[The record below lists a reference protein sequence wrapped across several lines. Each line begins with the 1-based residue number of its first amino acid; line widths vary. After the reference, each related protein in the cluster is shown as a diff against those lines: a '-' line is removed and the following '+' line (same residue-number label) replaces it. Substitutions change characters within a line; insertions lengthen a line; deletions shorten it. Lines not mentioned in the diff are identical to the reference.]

1 MKAQVLIRALL
12 VLVFACTFF
21 GGAHPV
27 RANGTEAYPRYLD
40 LSDDASINNRYV
52 RVGRYKSLVVQL
64 PREAGD
70 VLVSNPEI
78 ADAVLRTATRLYV
91 IGVEI
96 GQASIF
102 LFDRAGEEIA
112 SLDIQV
118 DGDLSGLQRIL
129 NEAVPNGNVMVEA
142 INSSIVLTGNVPSAL
157 DSKRAEEV
165 TALALEKDQLA
176 GGGFAARGEV
186 INLLTVSG
194 SDQVTLKVT
203 IAEVRRE
210 VVRQLGI
217 NGSALINSG
226 SLGVSLVNPSLSA
239 ANFANLVSSSVDL
252 SYSGSNFSLDAVIRA
267 LEETNMVKM
276 LAEPT
281 LTAVS
286 GESASFLAGGEYPG
300 IRSISP
306 GGIESESFV
315 TTDDAGNVSV
325 TQTPGTRRADQIEY
339 SFERVGVSLDFLPVV
354 LSGGRISLR
363 IRAEVSDFVLDG
375 AARLQ
380 GGFGQGYVLP
390 PISTRRAQTTVEVP
404 SGGSFM
410 IGGLVKENT
419 RRAIN
424 GFPGLMRIPIL
435 GNLFSSKDF
444 QRSESELVIIVT
456 PYLVKPVGPNQLTTP
471 TENLAVSSDAR
482 GLFMGQLTR
491 TYGGGGAPDG
501 KSYRGPI
508 GFDF

>member
-1 MKAQVLIRALL
+1 MIAQGLIRALL
-12 VLVFACTFF
+12 ILCVAASFV
-21 GGAHPV
+21 GGSGPA
-27 RANGTEAYPRYLD
+27 RAEFKDFPRYLD
-40 LSDDASINNRYV
+40 LSGQDTVQNKHV
-52 RVGRYKSLVVQL
+52 RVGRYKSLVVTL

-91 IGVEI
+91 IGVDI
-96 GQASIF
+96 GQASVF
-102 LFDRAGEEIA
+102 LFDRQGNEIA

-118 DGDLSGLQRIL
+118 EGDLSGLQRIL
-129 NEAVPNGNVMVEA
+129 DEAVPSGRVTVEA
-142 INSSIVLTGNVPSAL
+142 INSSIVLTGSVPSAL

-165 TALALEKDQLA
+165 TALALERDQLI
-176 GGGFAARGEV
+176 GGGFATRGTV

-203 IAEVRRE
+203 IAEIRRE

-217 NGSALINSG
+217 NGSAIFDHG
-226 SLGVSLVNPSLSA
+226 SLGVSLFNPALSPATFANMVNPAVDILASNGSLDLSA
-239 ANFANLVSSSVDL
+239 T
-252 SYSGSNFSLDAVIRA
+252 IKA

-286 GESASFLAGGEYPG
+286 GETASFLAGGEFPG
-300 IRSISP
+300 VRSVEAGSRTQD
-306 GGIESESFV
+306 SFV
-315 TTDDAGNVSV
+315 TTDDQGNVSV
-325 TQTPGTRRADQIEY
+325 TQTPGDVTSDAVEFE
-339 SFERVGVSLDFLPVV
+339 FERVGVSLDFLPVV
-354 LSGGRISLR
+354 MAGGRISLR

-375 AARLQ
+375 SGRVM

-390 PISTRRAQTTVEVP
+390 PITTRRATTTVEVP

-410 IGGLVKENT
+410 IGGLVKEES
-419 RRAIN
+419 RRAVS
-424 GFPGLMRIPIL
+424 GFPGLMRLPII
-435 GNLFSSKDF
+435 GNLFASKDF
-444 QRSESELVIIVT
+444 QRAESELVIIVT
-456 PYLVKPVGPNQLTTP
+456 PYIVKPVHVSKLASPID
-471 TENLAVSSDAR
+471 NLAVAPDAR

-491 TYGGGGAPDG
+491 TYGAGGESDG
-501 KSYRGPI
+501 KYNGPI

>member
-1 MKAQVLIRALL
+1 MIAQRLTRALL
-12 VLVFACTFF
+12 ILFVAASFV
-21 GGAHPV
+21 GGSGSAQ
-27 RANGTEAYPRYLD
+27 AEFKEFPRYLD
-40 LSDDASINNRYV
+40 LSGHDTIQNKHV
-52 RVGRYKSLVVQL
+52 RVGRYKSLVVSL

-70 VLVSNPEI
+70 VLVSNPDI

-91 IGVEI
+91 IGVDI
-96 GQASIF
+96 GQASVF
-102 LFDRAGEEIA
+102 LFDRQGNEIA

-118 DGDLSGLQRIL
+118 EGDLSGLQRIL
-129 NEAVPNGNVMVEA
+129 DEAVPNGRVTVEA

-165 TALALEKDQLA
+165 TGLALERDQLI
-176 GGGFAARGEV
+176 GGGFATRGSV

-203 IAEVRRE
+203 IAEIRRE

-217 NGSALINSG
+217 NGSALIEGS
-226 SLGVSLVNPSLSA
+226 SLGVSLFNPSLSP
-239 ANFANLVSSSVDL
+239 ANFMNLVNTEVGLTSSSGDWDIN
-252 SYSGSNFSLDAVIRA
+252 SVIKA

-286 GESASFLAGGEYPG
+286 GETASFLAGAEYPA
-300 IRSISP
+300 IRSVEAGSV
-306 GGIESESFV
+306 EADTFV
-315 TTDDAGNVSV
+315 TTDDDGNVSV
-325 TQTPGTRRADQIEY
+325 TQTPGTVTSDAVEY
-339 SFERVGVSLDFLPVV
+339 EFERVGVSLDFLPVV
-354 LSGGRISLR
+354 LTGGRISLR

-375 AARLQ
+375 SGRVL

-390 PISTRRAQTTVEVP
+390 PISTRRATTTVEVP

-410 IGGLVKENT
+410 IGGLVKEST
-419 RRAIN
+419 RRAVS
-424 GFPGLMRIPIL
+424 GFPGLMRLPIL

-444 QRSESELVIIVT
+444 QRSETELVIIVT
-456 PYLVKPVGPNQLTTP
+456 PYIVKPVHVNNLATP
-471 TENLAVSSDAR
+471 IDNLAVAPDAD

-491 TYGGGGAPDG
+491 TYGAGGEAGG
-501 KSYRGPI
+501 KYNGPI

>member
-1 MKAQVLIRALL
+1 MIAQGLIRALL
-12 VLVFACTFF
+12 ILCVAASFV
-21 GGAHPV
+21 GGSGPA
-27 RANGTEAYPRYLD
+27 RAEFKDFPRYLD
-40 LSDDASINNRYV
+40 LSGHDTVQNKHV
-52 RVGRYKSLVVQL
+52 RVGRYKSLVVTL

-91 IGVEI
+91 IGVDI
-96 GQASIF
+96 GQASVF
-102 LFDRAGEEIA
+102 LFDRQGNEIA

-118 DGDLSGLQRIL
+118 EGDLSGLQRIL
-129 NEAVPNGNVMVEA
+129 DEAVPNGQVTVEA
-142 INSSIVLTGNVPSAL
+142 INSSIVLTGSVPSAL

-165 TALALEKDQLA
+165 TALALERDQLI
-176 GGGFAARGEV
+176 GGGFATRGTV

-203 IAEVRRE
+203 IAEIRRE

-217 NGSALINSG
+217 NGSALIADGS
-226 SLGVSLVNPSLSA
+226 SLGVSLFNPSLSP
-239 ANFANLVSSSVDL
+239 ANFMNLVQPTVDIT
-252 SYSGSNFSLDAVIRA
+252 STHGGLDLNATIKA

-286 GESASFLAGGEYPG
+286 GEKASFLAGGEFPG
-300 IRSISP
+300 VRSVDAGSINSD
-306 GGIESESFV
+306 SFV
-315 TTDDAGNVSV
+315 TSDDEGNVSV
-325 TQTPGTRRADQIEY
+325 TQLPGDVQSDAVEY
-339 SFERVGVSLDFLPVV
+339 EFERVGVALDFLPVV
-354 LSGGRISLR
+354 MAGGRISLR

-375 AARLQ
+375 SGRVM

-390 PISTRRAQTTVEVP
+390 PITTRRATTTVEVP

-410 IGGLVKENT
+410 IGGLVKESS
-419 RRAIN
+419 RRAVS
-424 GFPGLMRIPIL
+424 GFPGLMRLPII
-435 GNLFSSKDF
+435 GNLFASKDF
-444 QRSESELVIIVT
+444 QRAESELVIIVT
-456 PYLVKPVGPNQLTTP
+456 PYIVKPVHASKLATP
-471 TENLAVSSDAR
+471 IDNLAIAPDAR

-491 TYGGGGAPDG
+491 TYGAGGEADG
-501 KSYRGPI
+501 KYNGPI

>member
-1 MKAQVLIRALL
+1 MIAQALTRALL
-12 VLVFACTFF
+12 ILFISVAFVGENSSA
-21 GGAHPV
+21 
-27 RANGTEAYPRYLD
+27 RAEFKEFPRYLD
-40 LSDDASINNRYV
+40 LSGHNTIQNKHV
-52 RVGRYKSLVVQL
+52 RVGRYKSLVVSL

-91 IGVEI
+91 IGVDI
-96 GQASIF
+96 GQASVF
-102 LFDRAGEEIA
+102 LFDRQGNEIA

-118 DGDLSGLQRIL
+118 EGDLSGLQRIL
-129 NEAVPNGNVMVEA
+129 DEAVPSGQVTVEA
-142 INSSIVLTGNVPSAL
+142 INSSIVLTGSVPSAL

-165 TALALEKDQLA
+165 TSLALERDQLI
-176 GGGFAARGEV
+176 GGGYATRGSV

-203 IAEVRRE
+203 IAEIRRE

-217 NGSALINSG
+217 NGSALIENA
-226 SLGVSLVNPSLSA
+226 SLGVSLFNPTLSPANFMNLVNPAVGITSSHG
-239 ANFANLVSSSVDL
+239 NLDL
-252 SYSGSNFSLDAVIRA
+252 NATIKA

-286 GESASFLAGGEYPG
+286 GETASFLAGGEFPG
-300 IRSISP
+300 IRSVEAGSV
-306 GGIESESFV
+306 SQDSFV
-315 TTDDAGNVSV
+315 TTDDEGNVSV
-325 TQTPGTRRADQIEY
+325 TQLPGDVTSDAIEY
-339 SFERVGVSLDFLPVV
+339 EFERVGVSLDFLPVV

-363 IRAEVSDFVLDG
+363 IRAEVSDFVPDG
-375 AARLQ
+375 SGRVL

-390 PISTRRAQTTVEVP
+390 PITTRRATTTVEVP

-410 IGGLVKENT
+410 IGGLVKEES
-419 RRAIN
+419 RRAVS
-424 GFPGLMRIPIL
+424 GFPGLMRLPIL
-435 GNLFSSKDF
+435 GNLFASKDF
-444 QRSESELVIIVT
+444 QRAESELVIIVT
-456 PYLVKPVGPNQLTTP
+456 PYIVKPVHVSKLASP
-471 TENLAVSSDAR
+471 TDNLAVAPDAR

-491 TYGGGGAPDG
+491 TYGGGGSPEG
-501 KSYRGPI
+501 SYRGPI

>member
-1 MKAQVLIRALL
+1 MKAQGLIRALL
-12 VLVFACTFF
+12 VLILAATFI
-21 GGAHPV
+21 GGADTGW
-27 RANGTEAYPRYLD
+27 AQEKSGYPRYLD
-40 LSDDASINNRYV
+40 LSDAGTIQNRFV

-70 VLVSNPEI
+70 VLVSNPDI

-91 IGVEI
+91 IGVDI

-102 LFDRAGEEIA
+102 LFDRDGIEIA

-129 NEAVPNGNVMVEA
+129 DEAVPSGNVTVEA
-142 INSSIVLTGNVPSAL
+142 INSSIVLTGSVPSAL

-176 GGGFAARGEV
+176 SGAFTSRGEV

-203 IAEVRRE
+203 IAEIRRE

-217 NGSALINSG
+217 NGNALINSG

-239 ANFANLVSSSVDL
+239 ANFASLVSSSVGI
-252 SYSGSNFSLDAVIRA
+252 STSGSNFNLDAAIKA

-286 GESASFLAGGEYPG
+286 GESASFLAGGEFPG
-300 IRSISP
+300 IRT
-306 GGIESESFV
+306 V
-315 TTDDAGNVSV
+315 DAGSITTENIVTAADNGDVSV
-325 TQTPGTRRADQIEY
+325 TQLPPQVTPDRVEY
-339 SFERVGVSLDFLPVV
+339 EFQRVGVSLDFLPVV
-354 LSGGRISLR
+354 LSGGRVSLR
-363 IRAEVSDFVLDG
+363 IRAEVSDFVIDG
-375 AARLQ
+375 AARVQ
-380 GGFGQGYVLP
+380 GGFGDGYVLP

-410 IGGLVKENT
+410 VGGLVKET
-419 RRAIN
+419 SRRAVN
-424 GFPGLMRIPIL
+424 GFPGLMRLPIL

-456 PYLVKPVGPNQLTTP
+456 PYIVKPVHPDQLATP
-471 TENLAVSSDAR
+471 IDNLAVASDAR

-491 TYGGGGAPDG
+491 TYGGGGAPEG
-501 KSYRGPI
+501 SYRGPI

>member
-1 MKAQVLIRALL
+1 MKAQGLIRALL
-12 VLVFACTFF
+12 VLIFASAFF
-21 GGAHPV
+21 GGAETAWAQ
-27 RANGTEAYPRYLD
+27 ANGGYPRYLD
-40 LSDDASINNRYV
+40 LSDEGAIQNRFV

-70 VLVSNPEI
+70 VLVSNPDI

-91 IGVEI
+91 IGVDI

-102 LFDRAGEEIA
+102 LFDRQGDEIA

-129 NEAVPNGNVMVEA
+129 NEAVPNGNVIVEA
-142 INSSIVLTGNVPSAL
+142 INSSIVLTGSVPSAL

-165 TALALEKDQLA
+165 TGLALEKDQLA

-203 IAEVRRE
+203 IAEIRRE

-217 NGSALINSG
+217 NGDAIINAG
-226 SLGVSLVNPSLSA
+226 SLGVSLVNPSLNA
-239 ANFANLVSSSVDL
+239 ANFANLVSSSVGL
-252 SYSGSNFSLDAVIRA
+252 STSGSNFSLDAAIKA

-286 GESASFLAGGEYPG
+286 GESASFLAGGEFPG
-300 IRSISP
+300 IRAVDAGNITTEN
-306 GGIESESFV
+306 IV
-315 TTDDAGNVSV
+315 TADDAGNVSV
-325 TQTPGTRRADQIEY
+325 TQLPPTRTSDQIEY
-339 SFERVGVSLDFLPVV
+339 EFQRVGVSLDFLPVV

-375 AARLQ
+375 GARMQ

-390 PISTRRAQTTVEVP
+390 PITTRRAQTTVEVP

-410 IGGLVKENT
+410 IGGLVKET
-419 RRAIN
+419 SRRAVS
-424 GFPGLMRIPIL
+424 GFPGLMRLPIL

-456 PYLVKPVGPNQLTTP
+456 PYIVKPVNPNQLATP
-471 TENLAVSSDAR
+471 IDNLAVASDAR

-491 TYGGGGAPDG
+491 TYGGGGETEG
-501 KSYRGPI
+501 SYRGPI

>member
-1 MKAQVLIRALL
+1 MKAQGIIRALL
-12 VLVFACTFF
+12 ILVVAASFV
-21 GGAHPV
+21 GGSGPAQ
-27 RANGTEAYPRYLD
+27 AEFKEFPRYLD
-40 LSDDASINNRYV
+40 LSDQGVVKNRLV
-52 RVGRYKSLVVQL
+52 RVGRYKSLVVSL

-70 VLVSNPEI
+70 VLVSNPDI

-91 IGVEI
+91 IGVDI

-102 LFDRAGEEIA
+102 LFDREGMEIA

-118 DGDLSGLQRIL
+118 EGDLSGLQRIL
-129 NEAVPNGNVMVEA
+129 DEAVPNGSVTVEA
-142 INSSIVLTGNVPSAL
+142 INSSIVLTGTVPSAL
-157 DSKRAEEV
+157 DSRRAEEV
-165 TALALEKDQLA
+165 TGLALERDQLI
-176 GGGFAARGEV
+176 GGGFATRGQV

-203 IAEVRRE
+203 IAEIRRE

-217 NGSALINSG
+217 NGSALIEGG
-226 SLGVSLVNPSLSA
+226 SLGVSLVNPSLA
-239 ANFANLVSSSVDL
+239 PANFMNLVSTTANVTSSSGDL
-252 SYSGSNFSLDAVIRA
+252 TLDAAIKA

-286 GESASFLAGGEYPG
+286 GETASFLAGGEFPG
-300 IRSISP
+300 VRSVEA
-306 GGIESESFV
+306 GGTDSDNFV

-325 TQTPGTRRADQIEY
+325 TQVVGDTTSDAIEY
-339 SFERVGVSLDFLPVV
+339 EFERVGVSLDFLPVV
-354 LSGGRISLR
+354 LTGGRVSLR

-375 AARLQ
+375 SGRVL

-410 IGGLVKENT
+410 IGGLVKESS
-419 RRAIN
+419 RRAVS
-424 GFPGLMRIPIL
+424 GFPGLMRLPII

-456 PYLVKPVGPNQLTTP
+456 PYIVRPVHPNQLATP
-471 TENLAVSSDAR
+471 IDNLAIAPDAR

-491 TYGGGGAPDG
+491 TYGAGGAADA
-501 KSYRGPI
+501 KYNGPI